1 MESVGNYFASTY
13 RLSGADIYRIDRVSS
28 MRLLAYALANAI
40 GSEIRDTIAH
50 KFHPQGIT
58 VVAIIAESHISI
70 HTFPE
75 KNLLTVD
82 IFCCNPNRDL
92 SIVDK
97 VICSSFIVE
106 EYESRLIDR

>member
-13 RLSGADIYRIDRVSS
+13 RLSGVDICKIDRVSN

-40 GSEIRDTIAH
+40 GSEIRDTIEH

-58 VVAIIAESHISI
+58 VVAIIAESHIAI

-92 SIVDK
+92 SVADR
-97 VICSSFIVE
+97 VVCSSFIVE
-106 EYESRLIDR
+106 EYESRLIER